1 MAVRF
6 EMVSGVERVDPAVWN
21 RLSRNAAPMMEWE
34 YLYCLERSGV
44 LTPERGF
51 VPRHILAYEDGKI
64 MAIAPLYERVRP
76 WVEFGDGGLLRF
88 LGELTG
94 YPYYVGLMATVPL
107 TPVPAYQ
114 FLYGSEHDPVKVYSI
129 VGEYVD
135 FVCETRG
142 FATCRI
148 YFFSDPA
155 PGIHE
160 ALLLKGFVG
169 LRSDY
174 CLWRNKGY
182 RAFDDFL
189 QDFRSPRRHKIRRE
203 MRDIEAE
210 GIRLAMLAGEDA
222 PEDYYDVIY
231 DLYGLTWKKYMGDE
245 VRPFLNRE
253 FFRMLGR
260 VFRHRILFSVAHR
273 GRDLLALALFYRKG
287 DHLYGRYWGSYDQVP
302 FLHFAVCYYQPIRYA
317 IAQGIQVLDPGFG
330 GEHKTYRGFE
340 TTSVQHYIKFYGE
353 EETRTAH
360 SILGRYGG
368 PPPEEGGRLIR

>member
-1 MAVRF
+1 MRF

-34 YLYCLERSGV
+34 YLYCVERSGV

-51 VPRHILAYEDGKI
+51 TPRHIVAYEDGKI
-64 MAIAPLYERVRP
+64 IAIAPLYERMRP

-114 FLYGSEHDPVKVYSI
+114 FLYGPEHDPVKIYRA

-142 FATCRI
+142 FSTCRI
-148 YFFSDPA
+148 YFFCDPA
-155 PGIHE
+155 PGLHE
-160 ALLLKGFVG
+160 ALLRKGFVG
-169 LRSDY
+169 LRSEY
-174 CLWRNKGY
+174 CLWRNRGY
-182 RAFDDFL
+182 ASFDDFL
-189 QDFRSPRRHKIRRE
+189 NDFRSPRRHKIRRE
-203 MRDIEAE
+203 MRDIEAG
-210 GIRLAMLAGEDA
+210 GIRLRMVSGEEA
-222 PEDYYDVIY
+222 PEDFYDVIY

-245 VRPFLNRE
+245 VRPFLNRQ

-260 VFRHRILFSVAHR
+260 LFRHRVVFSVAQR
-273 GRDLLALALFYRKG
+273 GRELVALALFYQKG
-287 DHLYGRYWGSYDQVP
+287 EHLYGRYWGSYDHVP

-317 IAQGIQVLDPGFG
+317 IAEGIRVLDPGFG

-340 TTSVQHYIKFYGE
+340 GTTVQHYIKFYGE
-353 EETRTAH
+353 EEIRMAH

-368 PPPEEGGRLIR
+368 PAAETGGRFLR

>member
-114 FLYGSEHDPVKVYSI
+114 FLYGSEHDPVKVYGI

-148 YFFSDPA
+148 YFFCDPA
-155 PGIHE
+155 PGLHE
-160 ALLLKGFVG
+160 VLLRKGFVS

-174 CLWRNKGY
+174 CLWRNKSY
-182 RAFDDFL
+182 TAFDDFL

-210 GIRLAMLAGEDA
+210 GIRLAMVSWEDA
-222 PEDYYDVIY
+222 PEDYYDIMY
-231 DLYGLTWKKYMGDE
+231 DLYELTWKKYMGDD
-245 VRPFLNRE
+245 VRPFLNRG
-253 FFRMLGR
+253 FFHMLGR
-260 VFRHRILFSVAHR
+260 LFRHRLLFSVAHR
-273 GRDLLALALFYRKG
+273 GRDLVALALFYRKG
-287 DHLYGRYWGSYDQVP
+287 DHLYGRYWGSYDLVP

-317 IAQGIQVLDPGFG
+317 IAQGIQVFDPGFG

-340 TTSVQHYIKFYGE
+340 NTTVQHYIKFYGE
-353 EETRTAH
+353 EETRMAH

-368 PPPEEGGRLIR
+368 APPEQGGRHVR